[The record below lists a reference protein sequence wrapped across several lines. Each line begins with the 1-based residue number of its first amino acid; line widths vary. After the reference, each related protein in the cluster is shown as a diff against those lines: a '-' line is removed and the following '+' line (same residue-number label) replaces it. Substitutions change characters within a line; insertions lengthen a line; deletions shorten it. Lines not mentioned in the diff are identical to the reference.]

1 MYFFVRGKKEIT
13 ATVES
18 GRLVVRQSAI
28 QTLFCQPIDD
38 HVITAR
44 SQQPRRTPPERTA
57 SLIFAASKGKVNSVG
72 THSSLPVLLVAV
84 VLQVMQW
91 MDAGLTPDCQCHA
104 HDAVHGSG
112 TVVTESSSC
121 HCQSVTVSV
130 ALYYRFVVVGPSAFT
145 LQSLAW
151 NGKHNIIRH
160 ATWYGLSVSNT
171 DFGIF

>member
-1 MYFFVRGKKEIT
+1 MCTFLLGGEKEIT

-18 GRLVVRQSAI
+18 GRLVVRQ
-28 QTLFCQPIDD
+28 TLFCQPIDA

-57 SLIFAASKGKVNSVG
+57 SLFFAASKSKVNSVG

-104 HDAVHGSG
+104 HDAVHGDGSG
-112 TVVTESSSC
+112 TVVTASSSC
-121 HCQSVTVSV
+121 HCQSVSV
-130 ALYYRFVVVGPSAFT
+130 TLYYRFIVVGVYTAVS
-145 LQSLAW
+145 SLEW
-151 NGKHNIIRH
+151 E
-160 ATWYGLSVSNT
+160 T
-171 DFGIF
+171 